1 MLGSNATIFVM
12 SKHQNELLL
21 NHFILSLLAS
31 PQKMLFFPNENIF
44 LFYRAVI
51 QKSKNKELRKKT
63 EIFNQACSK
72 AVNTN

>member
-1 MLGSNATIFVM
+1 MLGSNTTILVM

-31 PQKMLFFPNENIF
+31 PQKIFFPNENIC

-51 QKSKNKELRKKT
+51 QKSKNKEFRKKP
-63 EIFNQACSK
+63 
-72 AVNTN
+72 

>member
-1 MLGSNATIFVM
+1 MLGSNATILVM

-44 LFYRAVI
+44 LFCRAVI